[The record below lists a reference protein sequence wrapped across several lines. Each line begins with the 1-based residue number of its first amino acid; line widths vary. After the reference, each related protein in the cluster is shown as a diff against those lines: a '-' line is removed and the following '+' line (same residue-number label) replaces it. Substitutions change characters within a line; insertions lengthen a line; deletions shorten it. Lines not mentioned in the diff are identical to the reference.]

1 MDGML
6 GCSSPDLATPSAPR
20 PSVRSSLLP
29 SATILAHCCDK
40 HAYSTLGRACLRDL
54 TMRQQCQ
61 CRAPTRDGGKQMRA
75 SARGCK
81 QTEMTA
87 LPVNERH
94 NLGD

>member
-6 GCSSPDLATPSAPR
+6 GCSSPDLATPTAPR

-29 SATILAHCCDK
+29 SATILAQCCDK

-61 CRAPTRDGGKQMRA
+61 CRAPTRDGGMQMRA
-75 SARGCK
+75 SA
-81 QTEMTA
+81 
-87 LPVNERH
+87 
-94 NLGD
+94 